1 MKFRKKMLT
10 LAAIGTA
17 LLAVGCSKT
26 QTKESS
32 SKIPTKIT
40 KNTTVTFW
48 YSLTGS
54 SEKALKK
61 MTAEFEKENP
71 KIKIKLESQGG
82 NYADL
87 QSKLSST
94 IQSPDNLPTIT
105 QAYPGWL
112 YNAAK
117 QKMLVDL
124 TPYVKNDDLG
134 WGSYAKSNIKQAL
147 WNGAKINNTQYGV
160 PFNKS
165 VEVLFY
171 NKTLLDQYNLKV
183 PQTMGELKS
192 ASEKIYQ
199 KSDHQVTGA
208 GFDALN
214 NYYML
219 GMKEKGINF
228 TKKINFSGKD
238 SKEVIDYY
246 ADGVRKGYFMQAGTE
261 KYMSTPFNSGKVA
274 MFIGST
280 ANEAYLK
287 QGLKKEYQFG
297 IAPRPSKV
305 NAQQGTD
312 IYMFNQ
318 ASARQKS
325 AAFKYLKFLT
335 SKKEQFYWTKT
346 TGYMPVNTQVLN
358 SQAYKSLNT
367 SKVPAILAETTKD
380 LYFLPVT
387 KNATPAYDQVQA
399 SMQAILA
406 DAKKKKNINP
416 AIQTAKQ
423 KFDASWKQ

>member
-61 MTAEFEKENP
+61 MTADFEKENP

-94 IQSPDNLPTIT
+94 MQSPDNLPTIT
-105 QAYPGWL
+105 QAYSGWL

-147 WNGAKINNTQYGV
+147 WKGAKINNTQYGV

-192 ASEKIYQ
+192 ASEKIQQ

-346 TGYMPVNTQVLN
+346 TGYIPVNTQVLN

-416 AIQTAKQ
+416 AVQTAKQ